1 MDTKPEE
8 PDSWG
13 AWKEKYSVDL
23 NLNNNDVVFVIV

>member
-13 AWKEKYSVDL
+13 AWKEQYSVDL
-23 NLNNNDVVFVIV
+23 NLNNDVVFVIV